1 MVIIWIKDLND
12 VLSQVFLL
20 NSLLIIT
27 TVKGVQV
34 KGINRFSIPD
44 TKCIYN
50 VVAIAYNWQVI
61 WNSLYRLITFLY
73 EMAHT
78 IAVFNTYIAAK
89 FYFYSV
95 LWTADL
101 KWIAIF
107 QPVIRNFYLI
117 TIFDLLFEHTIT
129 VTDTAA
135 ICRIAQGC

>member
-117 TIFDLLFEHTIT
+117 TIFEHPIT

>member
-78 IAVFNTYIAAK
+78 IAVFNTYIAAE
-89 FYFYSV
+89 FYFYSI
-95 LWTADL
+95 LRTADL

-117 TIFDLLFEHTIT
+117 TIFDLLFKHTIT

>member
-61 WNSLYRLITFLY
+61 WNSF
-73 EMAHT
+73 
-78 IAVFNTYIAAK
+78 
-89 FYFYSV
+89 
-95 LWTADL
+95 
-101 KWIAIF
+101 
-107 QPVIRNFYLI
+107 
-117 TIFDLLFEHTIT
+117 
-129 VTDTAA
+129 TD
-135 ICRIAQGC
+135 